1 MPGNHDMGD
10 MAGSGESTTVEI
22 TNFAFAPAE
31 LTVAAGTEVTFTN
44 LDSAPHTVTAG
55 TDDDPM
61 TDLFDSG
68 LLQQGESFT
77 FAFDEPG
84 TYAYFCDRHPPM
96 QASITVEN

>member
-1 MPGNHDMGD
+1 MGD
-10 MAGSGESTTVEI
+10 MGGTGEFAAVEI
-22 TNFAFAPAE
+22 TNFAFAPTE
-31 LTVAAGTEVTFTN
+31 LTVAAGSEITFTN

-55 TDDDPM
+55 TDDGPM

-68 LLQQGESFT
+68 LLQQGESIT
-77 FAFDEPG
+77 FVFDDPG